1 MISTEKEKFLIA
13 KMKEGSRLDENKYFL
28 FNDKLKFFS
37 KVKLDGFIIG
47 EVFSKDKLYLIEKPR
62 NNTDINKKIKDLIEN
77 GLVIKFNSEK
87 YVFQKSALNSFSFNE
102 TIDLRYRDSDVHLCC
117 WRILVLFLIFQF
129 TSSYLQVIYLSK
141 LSNNS
146 MKDLRVD
153 ILKKVASYEMSF
165 FDKTPVGE
173 LVNRITNDVE
183 ALKEMFSDVAVALLE
198 DVILITGIT
207 IIIFRENLFLA
218 LIFSFSFPFIILVT
232 VFFRLKTKESYQKVR
247 EKISQI
253 NAFLNESIMGIKI
266 IQIFASEKKN
276 LKNLMTGDKRPL

>member
-1 MISTEKEKFLIA
+1 MRCRFST
-13 KMKEGSRLDENKYFL
+13 RL
-28 FNDKLKFFS
+28 
-37 KVKLDGFIIG
+37 
-47 EVFSKDKLYLIEKPR
+47 
-62 NNTDINKKIKDLIEN
+62 
-77 GLVIKFNSEK
+77 
-87 YVFQKSALNSFSFNE
+87 
-102 TIDLRYRDSDVHLCC
+102 
-117 WRILVLFLIFQF
+117 
-129 TSSYLQVIYLSK
+129 
-141 LSNNS
+141 
-146 MKDLRVD
+146 
-153 ILKKVASYEMSF
+153 
-165 FDKTPVGE
+165 PVGV

-276 LKNLMTGDKRPL
+276 LKKFDDRNKGLYDGFMNQTFVYAVFRPLLGFLNGSFWSNNLFRSKRDFIL